1 MLPILRPLVHVIANR
16 MMLLRTGNASY
27 MVVLAIIVIIVS
39 ITIIIIIVSI
49 IVTINMMM
57 QECEDPSYVA
67 VLASHTAHRAAN
79 KAVASNT
86 VAISNFEKEKEEVE
100 DEAGGRSKRATRAFN
115 LCEQASEF
123 LEAAVRFV
131 SISSFIMLFTTLF
144 WSFGSHAYR
153 IVNKESIR
161 FTFGTR
167 TMIRFLSCLI
177 GFLSCFEC
185 TMQLSPC
192 KSGN

>member
-27 MVVLAIIVIIVS
+27 MVVLAIIVII
-39 ITIIIIIVSI
+39 ITIVIIIIITI
-49 IVTINMMM
+49 IVTIIMMMM

-86 VAISNFEKEKEEVE
+86 VTIGNFEREKEEEVE
-100 DEAGGRSKRATRAFN
+100 DGAGGRSKSATRAFN
-115 LCEQASEF
+115 ACEQASEF
-123 LEAAVRFV
+123 LEAAVRFL
-131 SISSFIMLFTTLF
+131 SISSFIILFTTFF
-144 WSFGSHAYR
+144 WSFGCHAYR

-167 TMIRFLSCLI
+167 TMIRSLSCLI
-177 GFLSCFEC
+177 GFLSCFE
-185 TMQLSPC
+185 
-192 KSGN
+192 

>member
-1 MLPILRPLVHVIANR
+1 MFF
-16 MMLLRTGNASY
+16 RTENASY
-27 MVVLAIIVIIVS
+27 MAVPAIIVIIVS

-131 SISSFIMLFTTLF
+131 SISSFIILFTKLF
-144 WSFGSHAYR
+144 VFR
-153 IVNKESIR
+153 RQCI
-161 FTFGTR
+161 
-167 TMIRFLSCLI
+167 
-177 GFLSCFEC
+177 
-185 TMQLSPC
+185 
-192 KSGN
+192 

>member
-1 MLPILRPLVHVIANR
+1 MFF
-16 MMLLRTGNASY
+16 RTENASY
-27 MVVLAIIVIIVS
+27 MAVPAIIVIIV
-39 ITIIIIIVSI
+39 TIIIIII
-49 IVTINMMM
+49 IVTIIVTIIMMMM

-131 SISSFIMLFTTLF
+131 SISSFIILFTKLF
-144 WSFGSHAYR
+144 VFR
-153 IVNKESIR
+153 RQCI
-161 FTFGTR
+161 
-167 TMIRFLSCLI
+167 
-177 GFLSCFEC
+177 
-185 TMQLSPC
+185 
-192 KSGN
+192 